1 MRRFISSI
9 LMEAEEA
16 LKRDYIY
23 YLNSY
28 GDYYFYKTS
37 EELEEEA
44 NKLTNDFHYPSTGK
58 TEELIKHIYE
68 ILSSVGDYRLS

>member
-1 MRRFISSI
+1 MKRFISSV

-28 GDYYFYKTS
+28 GNYYFYKTS
-37 EELEEEA
+37 EELEEEV
-44 NKLTNDFHYPSTGK
+44 NKITNDFHYPSTGK
-58 TEELIKHIYE
+58 TEDLIKQIYG
-68 ILSSVGDYRLS
+68 ILSSVGDYRIS